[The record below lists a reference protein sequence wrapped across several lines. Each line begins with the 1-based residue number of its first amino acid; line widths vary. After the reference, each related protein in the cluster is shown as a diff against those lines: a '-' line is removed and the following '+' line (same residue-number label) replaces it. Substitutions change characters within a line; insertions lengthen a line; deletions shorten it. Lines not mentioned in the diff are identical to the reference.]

1 MKKIIILISFCFGC
15 LYTFPQ
21 TKNKKKMDD
30 ILQISYS
37 DYVGKEVFNLLLNDN
52 IRLYQDFVFFDSRP
66 AVLAGAI
73 IKMNKNIYLKIYTS
87 KLKYLVPFNENM
99 KWDKQL
105 FYKETI
111 SRIRV
116 YQNDVCIIDTEK

>member
-1 MKKIIILISFCFGC
+1 
-15 LYTFPQ
+15 
-21 TKNKKKMDD
+21 MDD